1 MPWRGV
7 APIQL
12 VIVLVGGV
20 ALITAVGM
28 VLIAA
33 IAVMH
38 GDDVS
43 RSIPNPLATTCIASL
58 TGLSGLLTPNTGL
71 TMSARTAR
79 HATLAGQAAAT
90 AVVEHEQLH
99 DLATEA
105 EHLRRETRD

>member
-20 ALITAVGM
+20 ALTTAGGM
-28 VLIAA
+28 VIIAIVTA
-33 IAVMH
+33 WN
-38 GDDVS
+38 GGDVS

-71 TMSARTAR
+71 TTSGRTDRRA
-79 HATLAGQAAAT
+79 AVAGQAAAT
-90 AVVEHEQLH
+90 AVVEHEQMR
-99 DLATEA
+99 DLA
-105 EHLRRETRD
+105 RETEHMYRETHD